1 MLITTLVTETE
12 QQISKLLLFRRQEE
26 DYYFLLNE
34 MFNNV
39 ICLMALNV
47 QCEHFK
53 TVNKHRLLALINKY
67 VNIFVFYSRKKN
79 PQGFGVEYPND
90 TI

>member
-53 TVNKHRLLALINKY
+53 TVNKHRLLALINK
-67 VNIFVFYSRKKN
+67 KKDL
-79 PQGFGVEYPND
+79 FFILEKK
-90 TI
+90 THRASE